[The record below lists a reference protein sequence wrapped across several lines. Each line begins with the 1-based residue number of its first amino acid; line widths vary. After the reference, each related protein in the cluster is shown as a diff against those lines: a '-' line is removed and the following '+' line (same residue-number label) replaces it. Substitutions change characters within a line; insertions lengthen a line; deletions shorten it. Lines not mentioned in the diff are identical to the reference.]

1 MSVRLE
7 VSRVL
12 HADRERVWEELVD
25 WPRQDAW
32 IPFTTVRARSER
44 TRGLGVRVAALSGF
58 RVGGVPIGLLD
69 RFVVT
74 GWTSPADAGPDGPAE
89 LAVLHLGP
97 YFTGE
102 GSFKVWPD
110 PDGSRLVCTEV
121 FTLPGGA
128 ERLLR
133 PALPLMRRGF
143 AASLETLA
151 RVVEPPS
158 SADGHAAA

>member
-1 MSVRLE
+1 VSLRLE

-12 HADRERVWEELVD
+12 RAAPERVWEELVD
-25 WPRQDAW
+25 WPRQDEW
-32 IPFTTVRARSER
+32 IPFTTVRATSGR

-58 RVGGVPIGLLD
+58 RLGPVPVGLLD

-74 GWTSPADAGPDGPAE
+74 GWTSPSEAGEGRPAE

-110 PDGSRLVCTEV
+110 PAGSRLVCTEV
-121 FTLPGGA
+121 FSLPLGA

-143 AASLETLA
+143 AASLDTLA
-151 RVVEPPS
+151 EVVEAP
-158 SADGHAAA
+158 GGAAAAA

>member
-1 MSVRLE
+1 MSLRLE

-12 HADRERVWEELVD
+12 RADRERVWEELVD

-32 IPFTTVRARSER
+32 IPFTTVRARGGR

-58 RVGGVPIGLLD
+58 RLGPVPVGLLD

-74 GWTSPADAGPDGPAE
+74 GWTSPAEAGEDAPAE

-102 GSFKVWPD
+102 GSFTVWPD
-110 PDGSRLVCTEV
+110 PAGSRLVCVEV
-121 FTLPGGA
+121 FSLPGGA

-133 PALPLMRRGF
+133 PLLPLMRRGF
-143 AASLETLA
+143 AASLGTLA
-151 RVVEPPS
+151 RVVEAP
-158 SADGHAAA
+158 AAHDGRAAA